1 MATQAPAH
9 APMRPELGIN
19 LLDPAVQQCPYDAYR
34 TLRDEAPAYRQPGTD
49 IYVVT
54 RYDDVRRVLMDPET
68 FPSGSSGTA
77 FTMKTGNSERQK
89 RVADRF
95 ARNGWVPGPTLASR
109 DDPNHK
115 QMRAMFNEAFK
126 PSRIKAIDPLVES
139 LAYELIDGFIA
150 DGQCEWVG
158 QFAVPLPLFIIGEQM
173 GAPRADMWRI
183 KRWTDAFFHR
193 ISMMLPEDREFE
205 MVDREIEAQ
214 HYFQPIFDRLR
225 ANPDESLISVLV
237 NTVIEGWGR
246 PLSNEELHAEMMAD
260 TFVGGS
266 ETTTNALAAGMRLLI
281 ENKDV
286 WRQLKS
292 DPDKY
297 MKTFVEEVLRLE
309 SPVQSLMR
317 FCAKDTEIGGM
328 VIPDGAL
335 INVRYGAANRDER
348 AFECP
353 EKLDL
358 ERPRAGAHM
367 AFGSG
372 VHHCL
377 GAPLARRELAWGF
390 TAVVDRFEDMWFADG
405 RNDFAIHPH
414 FLLRSLKALHIEFE
428 PKKL

>member
-1 MATQAPAH
+1 MASEATTAPE
-9 APMRPELGIN
+9 PGVN
-19 LLDPAVQQCPYDAYR
+19 LFDVEVQQCPYPAYK

-49 IYVVT
+49 IFIVT
-54 RYDDVRRVLMDPET
+54 RYEDVRRVLMDPET

-77 FTMKTGNSERQK
+77 YRMKTGNIDRQK
-89 RVADRF
+89 RVAERF
-95 ARNGWVPGPTLASR
+95 ADKGWVPGPTLGSR
-109 DDPNHK
+109 DDPGHK

-126 PSRIKAIDPLVES
+126 PSRIALIDPKVEA
-139 LAYELIDGFIA
+139 LAYELIDGFLA
-150 DGQCEWVG
+150 DGRCDWVS
-158 QFAVPLPLFIIGEQM
+158 QFAVPLPLFIIGDQM
-173 GAPRADMWRI
+173 GMPRADMWQI

-193 ISMMLPEDREFE
+193 ISMMLPEELEME

-214 HYFQPIFDRLR
+214 HYFQPIFERLR
-225 ANPDESLISVLV
+225 REPDDSLISVLV

-246 PLSNEELHAEMMAD
+246 PLTNEELHAEMMAD

-281 ENKDV
+281 ENKDI

-292 DPDKY
+292 DPERY

-317 FCAKDTEIGGM
+317 FCAKDTEIGG
-328 VIPDGAL
+328 VPIPDGAL
-335 INVRYGAANRDER
+335 INVRFAAANRDER

-353 EKLDL
+353 EKIDL
-358 ERPRAGAHM
+358 ERPKAGSHM

-377 GAPLARRELAWGF
+377 GAPLARRELTWGF
-390 TAVVDRFEDMWFADG
+390 TAVVDRFEDMHFAPG
-405 RNDFAIHPH
+405 KNDFAIHPH

-428 PKKL
+428 PRKF